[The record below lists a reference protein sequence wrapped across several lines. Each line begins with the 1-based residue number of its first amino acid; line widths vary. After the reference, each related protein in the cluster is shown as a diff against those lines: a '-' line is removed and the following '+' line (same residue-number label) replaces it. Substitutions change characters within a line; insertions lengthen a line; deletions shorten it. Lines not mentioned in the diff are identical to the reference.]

1 MTLRLNIPDDGRG
14 YRRRST
20 RGDGSPLASFL
31 CPVCRHD
38 VLVEDVACDH
48 LLLVRDRYGEVYC
61 RDRRVRELHR
71 RAENG
76 DRRAR
81 ENAVERLCELLGPT
95 VVLYELVDA
104 PHEAPRGASTLFVVD
119 VGEDLRR
126 SAGTEATT

>member
-71 RAENG
+71 RAENEIG
-76 DRRAR
+76 GRG

-126 SAGTEATT
+126 AGGAEATT